1 MALYTKLLLFVVYNS
16 GKQAKTVENENIDK
30 CLLWNE
36 KGNVVEA
43 PEIKK
48 AGHPVWLAGC
58 QECEACINLCP
69 TGAIQYGRQT
79 AGKRRYRHPAVRTGE
94 LAVQGQD

>member
-48 AGHPVWLAGC
+48 AGHKSRLLVVSVLNHEGQEGYSAFLPAFPAGLGYVGGRMPGSCLA
-58 QECEACINLCP
+58 
-69 TGAIQYGRQT
+69 
-79 AGKRRYRHPAVRTGE
+79 
-94 LAVQGQD
+94 